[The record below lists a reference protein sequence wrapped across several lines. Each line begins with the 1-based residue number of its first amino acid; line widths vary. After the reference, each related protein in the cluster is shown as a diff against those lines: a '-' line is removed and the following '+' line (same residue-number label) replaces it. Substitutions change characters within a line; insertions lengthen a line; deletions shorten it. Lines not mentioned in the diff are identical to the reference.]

1 MISSSIIKRD
11 EKFNLIGFNDENKLI
26 LGKYTMEKI
35 KEMKIRDAVSFSP
48 ILILNGVPT
57 EMTGNGGWVHRE
69 TGIGQRADGAVIFLT
84 IDGRQPTWSWCRRKG
99 YETFY

>member
-1 MISSSIIKRD
+1 M
-11 EKFNLIGFNDENKLI
+11 I

-57 EMTGNGGWVHRE
+57 EMTGNGGWGIAPR

-84 IDGRQPTWSWCRRKG
+84 IDGRQPTWSIVQA
-99 YETFY
+99 